1 MLCCRRSFSWFGEAS
16 GFFLELLDLATSSAT
31 PESEEMEAVIQDKSE
46 KRNFKKPPKL
56 GEGTGVKGQAAK
68 EKDPSLLIYSL
79 FERVGSLL
87 RGWRLL
93 NQSKQQH
100 RQAKIL
106 LS

>member
-1 MLCCRRSFSWFGEAS
+1 M
-16 GFFLELLDLATSSAT
+16 ATSSAT

-46 KRNFKKPPKL
+46 KKFKKTSDWEKGRGSRVRLPKR
-56 GEGTGVKGQAAK
+56 
-68 EKDPSLLIYSL
+68 KDPSLLIYSL